1 MKKEKINIF
10 IPIEIKPREFIP
22 SLVFATKAI
31 KKGFRIYIGTKQ
43 SIIKFIENKKN
54 NNGILIYKSGL
65 YKRDIEKLK
74 KKIEHFIILDA
85 EMGFAIPKKMLNLF
99 TKSRILKG
107 TEDLISAYFVSNK
120 VFLKSLNNNYK
131 KSFRKKIYLTG
142 SYFYE
147 AWQSKY
153 KDFFTEEI
161 KFYKKKYGRFILFS
175 SDITFLNKSKI
186 ELTQNYLLTDGWPH
200 SKSFVNKRYKLS
212 KLRYL
217 EFLEFKKKLF
227 ALDKKLKKKIVI
239 RPHPSDPILEW
250 VKLTKNLNNI
260 FYIYKGDISSAILAS
275 DGHMHLG
282 CSTAMQALNYGIP
295 SGYINISKKFFR
307 NNLPS
312 KISHNLNDQKKIL
325 EFCNETEK
333 FNISR
338 KIDTI
343 NLNASKN
350 IINRIKELKPKKSL
364 SDTINF
370 MILIKD
376 FIDANFWYLKK
387 FIIKLIN
394 SKKLITNQ
402 TMTSPIHQKM
412 MGGIKKNEIV
422 KNLKKLKAKNFKIK
436 QVLINCFEIET

>member
-1 MKKEKINIF
+1 
-10 IPIEIKPREFIP
+10 
-22 SLVFATKAI
+22 
-31 KKGFRIYIGTKQ
+31 
-43 SIIKFIENKKN
+43 
-54 NNGILIYKSGL
+54 
-65 YKRDIEKLK
+65 
-74 KKIEHFIILDA
+74 
-85 EMGFAIPKKMLNLF
+85 
-99 TKSRILKG
+99 
-107 TEDLISAYFVSNK
+107 
-120 VFLKSLNNNYK
+120 
-131 KSFRKKIYLTG
+131 
-142 SYFYE
+142 
-147 AWQSKY
+147 
-153 KDFFTEEI
+153 
-161 KFYKKKYGRFILFS
+161 
-175 SDITFLNKSKI
+175 
-186 ELTQNYLLTDGWPH
+186 
-200 SKSFVNKRYKLS
+200 
-212 KLRYL
+212 
-217 EFLEFKKKLF
+217 
-227 ALDKKLKKKIVI
+227 
-239 RPHPSDPILEW
+239 
-250 VKLTKNLNNI
+250 
-260 FYIYKGDISSAILAS
+260 
-275 DGHMHLG
+275 MHLG

-333 FNISR
+333 FNISK

-350 IINRIKELKPKKSL
+350 IIDRIKELKPKKSL